1 MYVSYYPYGQPA
13 VLSHQ
18 PPPPAPAPPA
28 PAQAPPTLIPT
39 PAHLPASLAPQDL
52 LVSVTAAGVPTVTG
66 SQVVASLAQHHQQQQ
81 QLHHPATGISSYS
94 SLGPLVICRKV
105 PYRSELKRGSEE
117 LMSNSPMVAN
127 GTGLSP
133 HASPTELTD
142 AKKAKLD
149 GTINPPSRVVHIRSL
164 PGEAGETDIVQLGM
178 SFGKMTNVLVLK
190 QKNQAFLE
198 FQDEASA
205 ISMVSYF
212 QANPAQ
218 VRFKPV
224 FVQFSN
230 HKELKTDASHA
241 FQNANAQAALQAACV
256 VMGSEEQSTILRV
269 IVDNAFYPV
278 SLEILHQLFNKFGK
292 VLKIITFTKNNTFQ
306 ALIQM
311 SDAISAAA
319 AKTSLDGQNIYNGC
333 NTLKIDYSKLSNLNV
348 KYNNDKSRDFTRP
361 DLPTGDLNLD
371 AMSLGGSSGVLV
383 SPVPTYQGLAP
394 AQLTAVGTVP
404 AQQTAAP
411 GYGIPVMSHSG
422 VPMGAMSALG
432 GFGLPP
438 GALGAARIGL
448 PLTAAMGSSVILV
461 SNLDEEMVTPDAL
474 FTLFGV
480 YGDVHRVKVL
490 FNKKDNALIQMADP
504 HQAQL
509 AITYLDKARV
519 WGKQIRVAQS
529 KHQVVQMPKEGQSD
543 AGLTKDYVN
552 SPLHRF
558 KRPGSKNCQNIFP
571 PSQVLH
577 LSNIPAHVTEENLS
591 TWFSDHG
598 AVKAFKFFPKDRKMA
613 LLQMSTV
620 EEAIHALI
628 AMHNYQMGESCHL
641 RVSFSKSTI

>member
-371 AMSLGGSSGVLV
+371 AMSLG
-383 SPVPTYQGLAP
+383 
-394 AQLTAVGTVP
+394 
-404 AQQTAAP
+404 AP